1 MNTHVQPQD
10 RSHTWAKV
18 DRYLERKLLMPDAT
32 LEDALSANEVAG
44 LPNYDVS
51 PLQGKLLHLLI
62 RMSHAKRV
70 LEIGTLGGYSAIW
83 IAKALP
89 QGGKLTTLELDPR
102 HAEVARI
109 NLRHAAIP
117 DEQVE
122 IRVGD
127 ARMQLAQ
134 LEEEETEAF
143 DFIFIDADKPSNPVY
158 LEAALRLSKP
168 GTVILA
174 DNVVRGGEIIE
185 ESSTDAR
192 VQGIREFFERL
203 EGEQRI
209 ESTALQ
215 TVGIKGYDGFMM
227 GIVS

>member
-1 MNTHVQPQD
+1 MNMPTQPQD
-10 RSHTWAKV
+10 RSHSWAKV
-18 DRYLERKLLMPDAT
+18 DRYLERKLLVHDSA
-32 LEDALSANEVAG
+32 LEDALYANEAAG

-62 RMSHAKRV
+62 RMNGAKRV

-83 IAKALP
+83 IARALP
-89 QGGKLTTLELDPR
+89 HDGSLTTLELDPG
-102 HAEVARI
+102 HAEVARH

-127 ARMQLAQ
+127 ARVQLRQ
-134 LEEEETEAF
+134 LEEEGADAF
-143 DFIFIDADKPSNPVY
+143 DFIFIDADKPSNPAY

-174 DNVVRGGEIIE
+174 DNVVRNGEVIDE
-185 ESSTDAR
+185 TSTDAR

-203 EGEQRI
+203 EGERRI
-209 ESTALQ
+209 QSTALQ
-215 TVGIKGYDGFMM
+215 TVGIKGYDGFML
-227 GIVS
+227 GIVC

>member
-1 MNTHVQPQD
+1 MNTDSQSQD

-18 DRYLERKLLMPDAT
+18 DRYLERKLLVHEPA
-32 LEDALSANEVAG
+32 LEEALYANEAAG

-62 RMSHAKRV
+62 RMSGAKRV

-89 QGGKLTTLELDPR
+89 EGGKLTTLELDSR
-102 HAEVARI
+102 HAEVARS
-109 NLRHAAIP
+109 NLRHAEVP

-134 LEEEETEAF
+134 LEEEGAQAF
-143 DFIFIDADKPSNPVY
+143 DFVFIDADKPSNPAY

-168 GTVILA
+168 GTVIVA
-174 DNVVRGGEIIE
+174 DNVVRNGEVIDE
-185 ESSTDAR
+185 TSTDAR
-192 VQGIREFFERL
+192 VRGIREFFERL
-203 EGEQRI
+203 EGERRI
-209 ESTALQ
+209 QSTALQ
-215 TVGIKGYDGFMM
+215 TVGMKGYDGFMI
-227 GIVS
+227 GIVC